1 MLLCWEP
8 AGVGVWLLGG
18 WVSAAS
24 SDGVTVEPSG
34 GAAHRLLGGGRPLLS
49 CMHPGRAKCPHLR
62 VACSVVCP

>member
-24 SDGVTVEPSG
+24 SDGVTVDRTWSPPGELRTACWGVG
-34 GAAHRLLGGGRPLLS
+34 GFS
-49 CMHPGRAKCPHLR
+49 
-62 VACSVVCP
+62 